1 MVDDGESIEEAARR
15 ELFEETGLMCKEYE
29 LVLKP
34 SYSSVGISDES
45 TAVVKMVVEG
55 EISIDNNEDNEDIEV
70 FKLKFD
76 KIGDFVKRNNF
87 SIKGALILLAM
98 ANRI

>member
-1 MVDDGESIEEAARR
+1 M
-15 ELFEETGLMCKEYE
+15 LFRSKSYE

-55 EISIDNNEDNEDIEV
+55 DISIDNIEDNEDIEV
-70 FKLKFD
+70 FKLKFN
-76 KIGDFVKRNNF
+76 KIGNFVKGNNV

-98 ANRI
+98 ANEL